1 MINNQF
7 VLNFPENW
15 KESTVYTFEGPEDS
29 GVQHNLVLM
38 IERDIDKK
46 ADLEAYVAS
55 RIEHLGQALPSF
67 ELLSKKASLISESQ
81 AVEIVYTYTPGTI
94 QLFQKQ
100 YYIHKVPAI
109 FLFTATFIKKT
120 LRTLEPEIDAI
131 VHSLN
136 TIDEKN
142 VVDHFYK

>member
-7 VLNFPENW
+7 VLNFPDGW

-29 GVQHNLVLM
+29 GVKHNLVLM
-38 IERDIDKK
+38 IDHDIDKK

-55 RIEHLGQALPSF
+55 RIEHLGQSLPSF
-67 ELLSKKASLISESQ
+67 ELLSKKASLISDSQ

-94 QLFQKQ
+94 PLFQKQ
-100 YYIHKVPAI
+100 YYIHKVPTI